1 MYMLITHGLHTCM
14 YQLQMLQLN
23 KQGQMNAFVAGAND
37 WRFHGQDSGSD
48 RGRSTLLLIDRA
60 DDPLSPLMHE
70 FTYQVLVTIHV

>member
-1 MYMLITHGLHTCM
+1 
-14 YQLQMLQLN
+14 
-23 KQGQMNAFVAGAND
+23 MNAFVAGAND

-70 FTYQVLVTIHV
+70 FTYQVL

>member
-1 MYMLITHGLHTCM
+1 MYNCNT
-14 YQLQMLQLN
+14 
-23 KQGQMNAFVAGAND
+23 QGQMNAFVAGAND

-70 FTYQVLVTIHV
+70 FTYQVSVLLLFTIIH